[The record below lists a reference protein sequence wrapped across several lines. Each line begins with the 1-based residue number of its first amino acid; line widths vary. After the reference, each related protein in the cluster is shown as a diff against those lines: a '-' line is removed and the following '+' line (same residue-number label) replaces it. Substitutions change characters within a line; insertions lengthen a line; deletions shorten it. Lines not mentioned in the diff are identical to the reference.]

1 MRILVV
7 EDHQKIANSI
17 KRGLE
22 QESFA
27 VDMVHD
33 GESAVLEAINED
45 YDAII
50 LDIMLPKKDGFQVV
64 EEIRA
69 EGKNTPVLMLTAK
82 DAVQDKVTGLN
93 KGADDYLAKPFSF
106 DELLARVRALMRR
119 PAKTL
124 SKKLVCDDLE
134 LDTVETTVQRAGK
147 IIQLSKKEFA
157 LLEYLL
163 RNQGR
168 IVSKE
173 SIREHVWDFDA
184 DILPNTIEAYIG
196 YLRTK
201 IDKPYK
207 SALIKTVRGFGYK
220 IES

>member
-1 MRILVV
+1 MRVLVV
-7 EDHQKIANSI
+7 EDHEKIAKSI

-33 GESAVLEAINED
+33 GESAVLEAVNED

-50 LDIMLPKKDGFQVV
+50 LDVMLPEKDGFQVV

-119 PAKTL
+119 PTKTL
-124 SKKLVCDDLE
+124 SKKLKCEDLE
-134 LDTVETTVQRAGK
+134 LDIIETTVKRAGK
-147 IIQLSKKEFA
+147 DIQLSKKEFA

-201 IDKPYK
+201 VDKPFSK
-207 SALIKTVRGFGYK
+207 DLIKTVRGFGYK